1 MKAPLVTS
9 TRIPRRL
16 RQWTLAGIMFVV
28 VLGLIVAVLAALPAI
43 SPGIGASVADELR
56 AVIGPEPVAQLES
69 ASFRVEDVYNQFRY
83 RLTGGQP
90 QITWADVPP
99 TPVPETDTPEA
110 PASTQEAL
118 AGRQSQPVSLSSVV
132 DALPSI
138 VGGWQPF
145 GPLVS
150 GAPVMARGSLQ
161 PDRTRPYARA
171 AVVRIDLSKA
181 RLFIVP
187 GTVEPVAAKN
197 VAPFPRPGSIPL
209 DVQMGGALLA
219 AFNGGFKAIHGSYG
233 MMVDGITIL
242 PPQQGIATLAFYR
255 DGSIRMGAWGREI
268 TPTADLVA
276 YRQNCPLLINA
287 GQINPSVNDESRK
300 EWGYTVQNLDTTWRS
315 GVGISRDGR
324 FLIYAAGNS
333 LTVES
338 LARALQGAGAYYAM
352 QLDINGYYT
361 RFVTYSPS
369 KASSRYPVEAA
380 KLLDQMTAGPTQF
393 LSPYDR
399 DFIYLTAAPQADA
412 PALVRG
418 GSKGLPKN

>member
-1 MKAPLVTS
+1 MKTPLVTF
-9 TRIPRRL
+9 TRMPQRL
-16 RQWTLAGIMFVV
+16 HRWTLVGIIIVV
-28 VLGLIVAVLAALPAI
+28 VLGLVVAVLAALPAL
-43 SPGIGASVADELR
+43 SPGIGASMADKLR
-56 AVIGPEPVAQLES
+56 AVIGVEPVAQLES
-69 ASFRVEDVYNQFRY
+69 ASFRVQDAYNQFRY

-99 TPVPETDTPEA
+99 TPVPETEA
-110 PASTQEAL
+110 TTAQASTQKTPV
-118 AGRQSQPVSLSSVV
+118 GRQPQPVSLPSVV

-138 VGGWQPF
+138 ASGWQAF
-145 GPLVS
+145 GPSVS
-150 GAPVMARGSLQ
+150 GAPVMARGSVQ
-161 PDRTRPYARA
+161 PDGTRPYARA
-171 AVVRIDLSKA
+171 AVVRIDLLQT

-187 GTVEPVAAKN
+187 GTVEPVAAKD
-197 VAPFPRPGSIPL
+197 VPSFPRPGNIPL
-209 DVQMGGALLA
+209 DVQTGGALLA

-242 PPQQGIATLAFYR
+242 PPQQGIATLAVYR
-255 DGSIRMGAWGREI
+255 DGSVRLGAWGREI
-268 TPTADLVA
+268 TSTADLVA
-276 YRQNCPLLINA
+276 YRQNCPLLIDA

-300 EWGYTVQNLDTTWRS
+300 EWGYTVKNLDTTWRS

-324 FLIYAAGNS
+324 FLVYAAGNS

-369 KASSRYPVEAA
+369 KTGSQNPVKAV

-399 DFIYLTAAPQADA
+399 DFMYLTAAPQAGV